1 MVVFFLCLFLR
12 NMKSSFKAIL
22 WAYYLAITLVTI
34 YYLQTVA
41 YKNEH
46 NYKYMYGALT
56 VLPFFVLQLV
66 WIAKL
71 KRQLKK
77 YHNKIY
83 DKLLQKSKGTNLNV
97 SLLFDQDFPLEG
109 IKNNATV
116 TGVNNTKSIIILSM
130 ISFVTFLVL
139 LFIY

>member
-1 MVVFFLCLFLR
+1 MVFFLCLFLR

-22 WAYYLAITLVTI
+22 WIYYLAITVVTI
-34 YYLQTVA
+34 YYLQTISDQ
-41 YKNEH
+41 NEH
-46 NYKYMYGALT
+46 NYKYIYGVLT

-77 YHNKIY
+77 YHKKIH
-83 DKLLQKSKGTNLNV
+83 DELLQKSKGGNLNV
-97 SLLFDQDFPLEG
+97 GMLFDQDFPIKE
-109 IKNNATV
+109 IKNKETV
-116 TGVNNTKSIIILSM
+116 TGVKNTKTIIVISM
-130 ISFVTFLVL
+130 ISCVTFLIL